1 VIKTRRDKLKNFLK
15 TFFLFFR
22 EIFLGRVI
30 FKMPLKRREPIEQR
44 NLREPRDPREPS
56 AVVYSAVKE
65 EAELKSEDYKHF
77 LNFLKEKELLEE
89 LSKKFS
95 KEEIGNAP
103 KAFEKAQNNSK
114 LEEREVE
121 LLATVLKH
129 LKENVKKYGDKY
141 SRVGIILIHKQ
152 LEDYL
157 KE

>member
-1 VIKTRRDKLKNFLK
+1 
-15 TFFLFFR
+15 
-22 EIFLGRVI
+22 
-30 FKMPLKRREPIEQR
+30 MPLKGREPIEQR

-129 LKENVKKYGDKY
+129 VKENVKKYGDKY
-141 SRVGIILIHKQ
+141 SRVGIISMHKQ
-152 LEDYL
+152 LEDYF
-157 KE
+157 EENVF